1 MLEKI
6 AYNKTTILKNT
17 FSILL
22 LILILVVE
30 GCFNFLTFEFK
41 IERLLSLGFWTN
53 VATKVV
59 LLVLVRMWV
68 MSIFIDVARN
78 KNLDLKFQRN
88 VNERLLETKDDKFP
102 KWVENVENRDIKIE
116 FYKRKI
122 SKKLARLEHHAL
134 SRDRM
139 LYFSDNEEAKKTNK
153 YCKKRK
159 ELEYILTDEYIEKNF
174 EWLDIKIYPQIDS
187 AIFDCPVTNNN
198 IARKYQLSS
207 KTKNAILGTLLSAC
221 FLTLVTQTIWNSIEL
236 NGNKADLLVIMA
248 SLIMDFIFIGWQ
260 GLTGI
265 GNAFS
270 IVEQQEILPYVNR
283 NRILEK
289 YMYYKNPDKL
299 KETREWINQVKRECR
314 NDKEQKQTSN

>member
-41 IERLLSLGFWTN
+41 IEKLLSLGFWTN

-68 MSIFIDVARN
+68 MSIFIDIARN
-78 KNLDLKFQRN
+78 KNLELKFQRN

-102 KWVENVENRDIKIE
+102 RWVENVENRDIKIE

-122 SKKLARLEHHAL
+122 NKQLARLEHHAS

-139 LYFSDNEEAKKTNK
+139 LYFSENEEVKKANK
-153 YCKKRK
+153 YCQKRK

-174 EWLDIKIYPQIDS
+174 AWLDIKIYPQIDS

-198 IARKYQLSS
+198 ITKKYQLSS

-221 FLTLVTQTIWNSIEL
+221 FVTLVIQTVWNSIEL
-236 NGNKADLLVIMA
+236 KGNKAD
-248 SLIMDFIFIGWQ
+248 
-260 GLTGI
+260 
-265 GNAFS
+265 
-270 IVEQQEILPYVNR
+270 
-283 NRILEK
+283 
-289 YMYYKNPDKL
+289 
-299 KETREWINQVKRECR
+299 
-314 NDKEQKQTSN
+314 

>member
-41 IERLLSLGFWTN
+41 IEKLLSLGFWTN

-78 KNLDLKFQRN
+78 KNLELKFQRN

-102 KWVENVENRDIKIE
+102 RWVENVENRDIKIE

-122 SKKLARLEHHAL
+122 NKKLAKLEHHAF

-139 LYFSDNEEAKKTNK
+139 LYFSDNEEVKKANK
-153 YCKKRK
+153 YCQKRK

-174 EWLDIKIYPQIDS
+174 AWLDIKIYPQIDS

-198 IARKYQLSS
+198 ITKKYQLSS

-221 FLTLVTQTIWNSIEL
+221 FVTLVIQTVWNSIEL

-248 SLIMDFIFIGWQ
+248 SLIMDFIFIGSQ

-265 GNAFS
+265 SNAFS

>member
-122 SKKLARLEHHAL
+122 SKQLARLEHHA
-134 SRDRM
+134 SSKDRM
-139 LYFSDNEEAKKTNK
+139 LYFSENDEVKKTNK
-153 YCKKRK
+153 YCQKRK

-198 IARKYQLSS
+198 IAKKYQLSS